1 MHTLSFYRGTSAKS
15 AASWSRSVAA
25 IAMLAVACA
34 TSSPAW
40 CKPAESL
47 WIADRGNNTVVE
59 ILPVDLKQSGTPT
72 PVVLHSAALHDVL
85 GIAFDKSQNLWVAN
99 GAFDQVLEFTSAQ
112 LKNLGTVSN
121 PTPTATIGSTSFS
134 GTAGCT
140 FDKHG
145 NLWIANNDA
154 KGVVELTQTQLNAG
168 SNPNITPAISI
179 TSDAE
184 LDIPDFGAFDKSGN
198 LWVSSN
204 SNSQIVK
211 FTASQIG
218 SSGDKNPAVILTSI
232 SNSLDFPGQLVFDH
246 SGNLWVSNLDNGT
259 VVMFAKKNLR
269 ASGDPTPKVTLNSTP
284 SGPLGLAFDSGHN
297 LWVAG
302 SGDGTI
308 GKYTSKQLKKGGAPA
323 PAVLLTGAL
332 ATGNFQMTFGPVF

>member
-1 MHTLSFYRGTSAKS
+1 MHTFSFFRGISARS
-15 AASWSRSVAA
+15 AAFSWRSVVA

-34 TSSPAW
+34 SSSPAW
-40 CKPAESL
+40 CKPSASL
-47 WIADRGNNTVVE
+47 WVADRNHNTVVE
-59 ILPVDLKQSGTPT
+59 ILPNDLKQSGTPT
-72 PVVLHSAALHDVL
+72 PVVLHSAAFHDVL
-85 GIAFDKSQNLWVAN
+85 GMAFDKSQNLWITN
-99 GAFDQVLEFTSAQ
+99 GAFGQVLEFTAAQ

-121 PTPTATIGSTSFS
+121 PLPTATIDSMFFN

-145 NLWIANNDA
+145 NLWILNNDG
-154 KGVVELTQTQLNAG
+154 KGVLELTQTQLNAG
-168 SNPNITPAISI
+168 SNPNIVPAINI
-179 TSDAE
+179 TSTAE

-204 SNSQIVK
+204 NNSQIVK
-211 FTASQIG
+211 FTASQLG
-218 SSGDKNPAVILTSI
+218 SSGDKAPAVILTST

-269 ASGDPTPKVTLNSTP
+269 ASGSPTPKVTLNSTP
-284 SGPLGLAFDSGHN
+284 IGPLGLAFDSGHN

-308 GKYTSKQLKKGGAPA
+308 GKYTSKQLKKGGSPA